1 LCIYATTTCSL
12 YPTFASKSMSLLVSS
27 PLGGLTLLLFFLYF
41 VFFLS
46 FFAWCSPLFSNDSS
60 GIKQRDPR
68 SL

>member
-41 VFFLS
+41 VFLFS
-46 FFAWCSPLFSNDSS
+46 FFFAWCFPLFLT
-60 GIKQRDPR
+60 IHPE
-68 SL
+68 